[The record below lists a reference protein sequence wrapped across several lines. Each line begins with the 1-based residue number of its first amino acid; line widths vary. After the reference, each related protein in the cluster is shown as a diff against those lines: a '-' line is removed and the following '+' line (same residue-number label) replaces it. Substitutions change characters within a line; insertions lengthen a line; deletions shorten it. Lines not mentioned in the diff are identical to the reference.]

1 MTNWTTR
8 ALFVMA
14 ALAVPSAAMA
24 QRWGRDPFPGSGA
37 CFFRDV
43 EFRGEYFCVPAGEDV
58 VRLPYEMNDAISS
71 IRVFG
76 RAEVIVFTNDRFR
89 GDWVRFEHSI
99 RDLRDERWNDRI
111 SSLRVGIDWRE
122 PEFREHRGR
131 FDGGRF
137 EDRDRA
143 DDRRDGDF
151 RDRRDDDVR
160 DRRDDDRRDGR
171 GESETTRARD
181 IVRRS
186 YVAVLQREPDPTA
199 EMWVEQVI
207 KNHWNQD
214 DLERVL
220 RTSQE
225 YKDKFTLTRDKAQQI
240 VRRAYLNVL
249 KREPDPTA
257 SMWVD
262 LTLRNNWTQD
272 ALERELKKSDE
283 YRSKNPR

>member
-24 QRWGRDPFPGSGA
+24 QRWGREPFPGSGA
-37 CFFRDV
+37 CFFRDI

-71 IRVFG
+71 IRLFG

-89 GDWVRFEHSI
+89 GGWARFDRSL

-111 SSLRVGIDWRE
+111 SSLRVGIEWRE
-122 PEFREHRGR
+122 PEFRERRGR
-131 FDGGRF
+131 FDDDRF
-137 EDRDRA
+137 DDRGPA
-143 DDRRDGDF
+143 DDRRDRDF
-151 RDRRDDDVR
+151 R

-171 GESETTRARD
+171 VEGSETTRARE

-207 KNHWNQD
+207 KNRWNQD

-220 RTSQE
+220 RGSQE

-262 LTLRNNWTQD
+262 LTLKNNWTQD